1 MAHFNRISGSL
12 RPFWWLTSIV
22 FSGSLRSEYS
32 VKKDNKKIKLFCDA
46 NSATPVTIKITG
58 HSGKGLTLSREEIKF
73 TAGNNWTSDEYV
85 TITADPN
92 IAHDEI
98 PLTITAQSGTHGF
111 SGSEIV
117 TVKIDDVDPT
127 PNVEIKDVPPQ
138 IGNTGPFTAQFEWNK
153 NVSYFGTEDVTVDGG
168 AKGSWT
174 RISNDVYT
182 LDVTPAG
189 SQDVVVTVLA
199 NRAEDGTGRTGPL
212 NDVFETAEWIKIEA
226 SPLTQEIKEGQ
237 TGTLDVRLSTAPTKT
252 VTVTI
257 VSDKSDLLINPSTL
271 TFEPTDFGDQ
281 EVTLTAQSV
290 SSDQK
295 VTLTLT
301 GNNVSDGSAEVT
313 IKNEPQALSVSLSAA
328 PDPVTEGSAV
338 DITAILNQHTSS
350 AIDIP
355 VVITTGTAESGDY
368 TSPNPSSVKITSGQ
382 ISGKVP
388 ITTNDDS
395 EVEGDETFT
404 VKLGLPLPPGVTAGD
419 PSSVEVTIKDNDSA
433 SEPDIVAED
442 VLTVNEGSFAE
453 LDVSLTEKPIN
464 NVTITISGLQGDLS
478 SDENDLT
485 FTPDT
490 WNTNQSFTL
499 RAAEDA
505 DFDDET
511 ITLILS
517 ASGGSSDVHPVAVTI
532 QDDDELDIIA
542 NDVTIQEGGTATLS
556 VGLSTQPSGDVTIQI
571 SGYTGTDLG
580 ATPPDPSTL
589 TFTTINWET
598 DQDITLSAQHDPDPD
613 DDTET
618 LTLSASGGGYD
629 GVTHDVAVII
639 QDDDELDIIAN
650 DVTIQEGGTA
660 TLSVGLSTQPSG
672 DVTIQISG
680 YTGTDLG
687 ATPPDPSTLTFTT
700 INWETDQDITLS
712 AQHDPDPDDD
722 TETLT
727 LSASGGGYDGVT
739 HPVAV
744 TIEDDDELDIIP
756 TVSLSAP
763 NTVDEGD
770 AVTITA
776 SLSEI
781 PLTSQNIPLNI
792 SDPSDGEYTLPNLPV
807 ININAGELSG
817 TLDIQT
823 NQDADNENELIT
835 VALGNLSSD
844 INPGDPSSV
853 DITIVDDESIA
864 PTVSLSATPLE
875 VVEGGSVTVTA
886 TLSSVL
892 PTSVSIGLT
901 EDHITTE
908 PADFDPISSIT
919 IPGGEL
925 VGTAILTTN
934 DDDIA
939 ETDESF
945 LIGLGLLPPEVIYG
959 DTRSVEITILDD
971 GDVPPP
977 SEVSLLVDP
986 QEVKEGDVVT
996 VELHL
1001 SQELLIDV
1009 VIPLEY
1015 TSGTAEDEDYIAL
1028 DNVTIP
1034 AGEKVASGQIMTIQ
1048 DLDIDDEIFTVALGQ
1063 LPSDVVGGRETS
1075 QTVTILDN
1083 FPREASL
1090 SANPNPV
1097 DEGAPV
1103 SITVT
1108 LNKPLPD
1115 DVIIPLVVT
1124 EGTATEQDYETTGLK
1139 QIEISTG
1146 ETTGSYGIDVL
1157 QDNLVEDD
1165 ETFMVSFGTLP
1176 TVIIP
1181 VDPAEVEVIITD
1193 DDMAGINVPSSVSII
1208 EGSTKTFD
1216 IALRSIPSDVVTV
1229 TLSGYS
1235 GTDLTVTPVS
1245 IRFMPGSGNQVQQV
1259 TLNASEDED
1268 FTNDEVSLILVANG
1282 GEYTGITDQV
1292 LVTITDNDVPGI
1304 NALSFLTIEEGST
1317 DALAVSLTQQPLAD
1331 VTITAR
1337 SIRGLI
1343 EITPASLTL
1352 TPNNWNNP
1360 HPQAFQLMANEDED
1374 ILNDRDEII
1383 LSATGGGYDGVEHQL
1398 SVTITD
1404 DDVPEIIAITEITMD
1419 EGGEASFEVRLSAK
1433 PWDNVL
1439 IDFSGYEGTQ
1449 LIPQRNM
1456 LVFTSLT
1463 WNTPQIVKLVASEDD
1478 TDFDDN
1484 IVNLVLTA
1492 TGGGYDNVTHT
1503 VNITIVDNDRN
1514 PDNLSISIY
1523 DQQEPESNGTLK
1535 LQVELSWRTEETVTV
1550 QYKTSD
1556 IEAVAGSDY
1565 TQSTGIVIFSP
1576 GAIRG
1581 TIVID
1586 LTHDDTQEDP
1596 ERFEVTLSNPKN
1608 AIIARGTGVGT
1619 ILDDDGSA
1627 YLRIDDALAEEV
1639 EGEIKFRI
1647 VLSQI
1652 QTHMISAVYQT
1663 VDGTAKAGKDY
1674 VASSGVVTIPPG
1686 VTETTITVPLLR
1698 DDLDWQEE
1706 TFTVHLVS
1714 SNEAKIA
1721 KSIGVATIQKT
1732 ISVSEEVLEAYTAR
1746 FVRTVATEVVDAL
1759 TNRFRSGRIQSAC
1772 GAGERAEMAEVWS
1785 ASTSWNPSLGEL
1797 LSGCQ
1802 LATSLYNESWNLWG
1816 RGGFRRFNGQG
1827 VDEIT
1832 IDGEVTTGM
1841 FGLDYRWK
1849 PGLLTGVL
1857 LVHSEGSGSF
1867 EVLEESGEVLAGVTS
1882 IYPYASYA
1890 GSDWEIWMSA
1900 GLGQGNAE
1908 VLELEGDLA
1917 SRFGAMGIQGVLAS
1931 GQLIRLDYQGDVL
1944 LTDAR
1949 IKEHDVMAEVYRIRA
1964 GVEASAKLNEVFH
1977 PYISSNV
1984 RRDGGS
1990 AETGFGL
1997 ELGGG
2002 IRISYPDWALRGEVK
2017 TQGLVM
2023 HTENSFSEWGMSG
2036 SLQIGLEAEGLMM
2049 RLRPSWGRRNSMS
2062 ILSQQTIWNVA
2073 AAGPNAH
2080 QIEMEI
2086 GYGIPWKKGAA
2097 RSVMGMTRLSQ
2108 GAMYRLGGELRPLDK
2123 FRISVFGITHAQDP
2137 GRIGLNVQSTLQY

>member
-1 MAHFNRISGSL
+1 M
-12 RPFWWLTSIV
+12 
-22 FSGSLRSEYS
+22 
-32 VKKDNKKIKLFCDA
+32 
-46 NSATPVTIKITG
+46 
-58 HSGKGLTLSREEIKF
+58 
-73 TAGNNWTSDEYV
+73 
-85 TITADPN
+85 
-92 IAHDEI
+92 
-98 PLTITAQSGTHGF
+98 
-111 SGSEIV
+111 
-117 TVKIDDVDPT
+117 
-127 PNVEIKDVPPQ
+127 
-138 IGNTGPFTAQFEWNK
+138 
-153 NVSYFGTEDVTVDGG
+153 
-168 AKGSWT
+168 
-174 RISNDVYT
+174 
-182 LDVTPAG
+182 
-189 SQDVVVTVLA
+189 
-199 NRAEDGTGRTGPL
+199 
-212 NDVFETAEWIKIEA
+212 
-226 SPLTQEIKEGQ
+226 
-237 TGTLDVRLSTAPTKT
+237 
-252 VTVTI
+252 
-257 VSDKSDLLINPSTL
+257 
-271 TFEPTDFGDQ
+271 
-281 EVTLTAQSV
+281 
-290 SSDQK
+290 
-295 VTLTLT
+295 
-301 GNNVSDGSAEVT
+301 
-313 IKNEPQALSVSLSAA
+313 
-328 PDPVTEGSAV
+328 
-338 DITAILNQHTSS
+338 
-350 AIDIP
+350 
-355 VVITTGTAESGDY
+355 ITTGTAESGDY

-511 ITLILS
+511 ITLTLS
-517 ASGGSSDVHPVAVTI
+517 ASGGSSDVHPVAVTIQDDDELDIIANDVTIQEGGTATLSVGLSTQPSGDVTIQISGYTGTDLGATPPDPSTLTFTTINWETDQDITLSAQHDPDPDDDTETLTLSASGGGYDGVTHDVAVIIQDDDELDIIANDVTIQEGGTATLSVGLSTQPSGDVTIQISGYTGTDLGATPPDPSTLTFTTINWETDQDITLSAQHDPDPDDDTETLTLSASGGGYDGVTHDVAVIIQDDDELDIIANDVTIQEGGTATLSVGLSTQPSGDVTIQISGYTGTDLGATPPDPSTLTFTTINWETDQDITLSAQHDPDPDDDTETLTLSASGGGYDGVTHDVAVII